1 MVISNITFQHTRVWQ
16 GRPSL
21 GFRRVSLCPPMA
33 APLILLGPRFP
44 LRCGYRLGNDRVQD
58 EWHVFCVSCCPCHR
72 WLGLGVECVSGA
84 LSITYPHII
93 SVLTKKE
100 TEAQAFPLPSGET
113 VGYKCWPEHRS
124 TWATNKNTTV
134 IADPCWVTSSIIS
147 SPVTG

>member
-33 APLILLGPRFP
+33 APLILLGLRFP
-44 LRCGYRLGNDRVQD
+44 LRCGYRLGNDSVQD

-100 TEAQAFPLPSGET
+100 TEAQGGHMAHLRVTSEFEE
-113 VGYKCWPEHRS
+113 KRQ
-124 TWATNKNTTV
+124 
-134 IADPCWVTSSIIS
+134 PCW
-147 SPVTG
+147 